1 MGNIENIE
9 NTENTESRL
18 EQMLLIGSFDGWELI
33 TDITDDYP
41 DQTWLTFEKGVGVK
55 GSEDIMKYHTSVC
68 VTPEPKYNTLE
79 KTNEFRRVFARYL
92 EYDTS
97 WDSLM
102 PVIRQIG
109 FLKSSPEVLLWI
121 RNNKTIFDLDL
132 TDVYI
137 EVYLE
142 TVKFIRWYSDYNKPS
157 I

>member
-1 MGNIENIE
+1 
-9 NTENTESRL
+9 
-18 EQMLLIGSFDGWELI
+18 
-33 TDITDDYP
+33 
-41 DQTWLTFEKGVGVK
+41 
-55 GSEDIMKYHTSVC
+55 
-68 VTPEPKYNTLE
+68 
-79 KTNEFRRVFARYL
+79 
-92 EYDTS
+92 
-97 WDSLM
+97 M

>member
-1 MGNIENIE
+1 LCN
-9 NTENTESRL
+9 
-18 EQMLLIGSFDGWELI
+18 
-33 TDITDDYP
+33 
-41 DQTWLTFEKGVGVK
+41 
-55 GSEDIMKYHTSVC
+55 
-68 VTPEPKYNTLE
+68 PEPKYNTLE

-142 TVKFIRWYSDYNKPS
+142 TVKFIRWYSDYIKPS